1 MLLKTLGG
9 LELLE
14 TTFTRVKPLMLLAYL
29 VLEGVKDR
37 RYLADFFWP
46 DASDSL
52 NSLSRALSQ
61 LRKGAPEAIGSDE
74 TKVWATVDADVR
86 EFLKALDVR
95 NHTTALELYQG
106 PFLHG
111 AYLNDWGMELEE
123 WIYETRERVAA
134 RAQDAMIQL
143 AEDHAAHGRFRE
155 AASLTE
161 RAYELTGAPTP
172 EPESL
177 IRYYALL
184 VAGDSVLKDTV
195 RQEAE
200 SYGIPLTL
208 TKHDAKARFQ
218 STFFGRE
225 VERQRLTALT
235 AGEWAW
241 LEGAA
246 GMGKTTLLKNLSG
259 TYLPA
264 KSGLPYGTLEP
275 LLGQTLSEGEERML
289 RHLSHQEGTWLI
301 DGWEWCDAES
311 QVLLRRLRD
320 TRPNARV
327 IIASRERAP
336 FRVDT
341 ELELRPFRRDE
352 LLQDPTLWEETGG
365 LPALVAAHTRGE
377 PVAAALESKLVA
389 LSGSAKRVY
398 LALSQLEKPDPALV
412 RRALGLSAGDMAEA
426 LEALIHA
433 ALIEPSGEV
442 RAPAA
447 VREYL
452 QDNPIL
458 ESDIAICLA
467 RQLGGLAAY
476 PFFEKAR
483 LLWDEDDA
491 PAISAAYQLWA
502 QELLRRGFPQRA
514 VESLSDAP
522 NTPEITL
529 LKARA
534 MERAGLFGEALR
546 ALGSL
551 AETAD
556 VLALKGALLWR
567 LGKPDA
573 AKQTSEQALEGD
585 IEARA
590 EALSTLGHLA
600 RSMGDY
606 TEAITFTKRS
616 VALWQSLD
624 QKERWADGLS
634 NLAVA
639 LALAGEDAEETF
651 AEALIVAEDYQL
663 LKARILL
670 NQGLMRERKG
680 QLEFAKTS
688 YEKAARLAET
698 LGGNEISANAW
709 NNLGVVFHKERS
721 FDSAKEA
728 YEKAL
733 ERARLA
739 GERRMLGMFM
749 ANYAELTENRE
760 AWQEAL
766 HILEESGHAEE
777 AAQYR
782 NDLPADHPFRR
793 YNGNGFHQ

>member
-9 LELLE
+9 LELMD
-14 TTFTRVKPLMLLAYL
+14 TTFTRVKPLILLAYL

-74 TKVWATVDADVR
+74 TKVWATIHADATA
-86 EFLKALDVR
+86 FLQALEAR
-95 NHTTALELYQG
+95 NHATALELYQG

-123 WIYETRERVAA
+123 WIYETRERLAV

-155 AASLTE
+155 ATTIAE

-177 IRYYALL
+177 VRYYALL
-184 VAGDSVLKDTV
+184 LAGDSVLKETV

-200 SYGIPLTL
+200 SYGVPLTL

-218 STFFGRE
+218 STFMGRE
-225 VERQRLTALT
+225 TERQRLMSLA

-241 LEGAA
+241 LGGAA
-246 GMGKTTLLKNLSG
+246 GMGKTTLLKSLSG

-264 KSGLPYGTLEP
+264 KSGLPYATLEP
-275 LLGQTLSEGEERML
+275 LLNQTLAEGEERML

-341 ELELRPFRRDE
+341 ELELHPLRRDE
-352 LLQDPTLWEETGG
+352 LPKDPGLWEETGG

-377 PVAAALESKLVA
+377 PLAAALESKLAA
-389 LSGSAKRVY
+389 LGDSAKRVY
-398 LALSQLEKPDPALV
+398 LALSQLETPDPALV
-412 RRALGLSAGDMAEA
+412 RRALGLSAGDMARA
-426 LEALIHA
+426 LEALINA
-433 ALIEPSGEV
+433 AFIEPSGEV

-452 QDNPIL
+452 QDNPVL

-467 RQLGGLAAY
+467 RQLFGLAAF
-476 PFFEKAR
+476 PFYEKAR
-483 LLWDEDDA
+483 LLWEDTDM
-491 PAISAAYQLWA
+491 PAISQAYRTWA

-514 VESLSDAP
+514 VESLRDAP
-522 NTPEITL
+522 DTLEIIF

-534 MERAGLFGEALR
+534 MERAGLFKEALA
-546 ALGSL
+546 ALNNL
-551 AETAD
+551 PETAE

-567 LGKPDA
+567 LGKPEA
-573 AKQTSEQALEGD
+573 AKEASEQALAGD

-600 RSMGDY
+600 RSSGNY
-606 TEAITFTKRS
+606 AEATVYTKRS
-616 VALWQSLD
+616 VALWQSLGH
-624 QKERWADGLS
+624 KERWADGLS
-634 NLAVA
+634 NLAIAV
-639 LALAGEDAEETF
+639 ALAGEDAEPIF
-651 AEALIVAEDYQL
+651 AEALTVAEDYQL
-663 LKARILL
+663 LRARILL

-680 QLEFAKTS
+680 HLKFAKSS
-688 YEKAARLAET
+688 YDEAAHLAES
-698 LGGNEISANAW
+698 LGGNEIAAFAW
-709 NNLGVVFHKERS
+709 NNLGVIFHKEQNIS
-721 FDSAKEA
+721 DAKLA

-739 GERRMLGMFM
+739 GERRMIGMFM

-766 HILEESGHAEE
+766 RILEESGHAEE

-782 NDLPADHPFRR
+782 AELPDNHPFKRQED
-793 YNGNGFHQ
+793 NGLH